1 MLHRYLV
8 FAYIAISA
16 VTLFTLAW
24 ACLAVRR
31 GGFIFALFFF
41 DLVIIFYMNN
51 IYIYERFEM
60 GFDM

>member
-1 MLHRYLV
+1 MLRRYLV
-8 FAYIAISA
+8 YAYIAIAA

-31 GGFIFALFFF
+31 GGFIFALFVI
-41 DLVIIFYMNN
+41 DLVIVVYMNN